1 MIENIKKI
9 LIQNKTKLEKE
20 FRVKKLGIF
29 GSYVKN
35 MQKIDSDIDILVDFS
50 ESVSLLDIV
59 KLENFLN
66 VLLNLKVDVV
76 PKQDIRLELKERI
89 LKETVYV

>member
-9 LIQNKTKLEKE
+9 LIQNQIKLEKE
-20 FRVKKLGIF
+20 FKVKKLGIF

-35 MQKIDSDIDILVDFS
+35 TQKRDSDIDILVDFS

-76 PKQDIRLELKERI
+76 PKQDIRLELKEQI
-89 LKETVYV
+89 LKETIYV